1 MATDPAEADV
11 RRRYAIYLGLCAASI
26 AFSLVFV
33 APSFHPFS
41 VLWYL
46 PLEHRW
52 ELAVRPRGLAI
63 DWFGRLLWATIAA
76 PVAYAMV
83 AFAAGRMRRVS
94 TSALTL
100 WTAWMATAALLAVAL
115 FVYQLAPRKP
125 TPVPLPAWYEPR

>member
-1 MATDPAEADV
+1 MATDAAEAEV
-11 RRRYAIYLGLCAASI
+11 GRRYAVYLGLCAASI
-26 AFSLVFV
+26 VFSLVFV

-41 VLWYL
+41 VLWYF

-52 ELAVRPRGLAI
+52 ELALRPRGLAI
-63 DWFGRLLWATIAA
+63 DWFGRLLWAAIAA
-76 PVAYAMV
+76 PIAYVAA
-83 AFAAGRMRRVS
+83 AFAARRMRRPS

-100 WTAWMATAALLAVAL
+100 WTAWMVTAAILAAAL